1 LRINLLDISPI
12 EKYDENVMETTRKKS
27 RNTKQRAVI
36 LEILK
41 KSGVHVHPTAE
52 AIYQEAR
59 KALPNISLGT
69 VYRNLNFLREQGLAR
84 EIRTNSESS
93 SRFEGK
99 CPPHAHFHCTVCQAV
114 LDLPLPSCLEEFP
127 WKGDTDISSVNYLDL
142 HVIGACSHC
151 TPALS

>member
-1 LRINLLDISPI
+1 MLLFNLLDIYPV
-12 EKYDENVMETTRKKS
+12 EKYDDDIMETTRKKS

-41 KSGVHVHPTAE
+41 KSGAHPTAE

-59 KALPNISLGT
+59 KVLPNISLGT

-84 EIRTNSESS
+84 EIRTNTDAS

-99 CPPHAHFHCTVCQAV
+99 CPPHAHFHCTECQAV
-114 LDLPLPSCLEEFP
+114 LDLPLPSCLEEFS
-127 WKGDTDISSVNYLDL
+127 WKEDTDISSVNYLDL
-142 HVIGACSHC
+142 HVIGACNHC
-151 TPALS
+151 IPATS

>member
-1 LRINLLDISPI
+1 
-12 EKYDENVMETTRKKS
+12 MERQRKKS

-36 LEILK
+36 LDILK
-41 KSGVHVHPTAE
+41 KGGYHPTAE

-59 KALPNISLGT
+59 KVIPNISLGT

-84 EIRTNSESS
+84 EIRSDSDSS

-99 CPPHAHFHCTVCQAV
+99 CPPHAHFHCTKCNAI
-114 LDLPLPSCLEEFP
+114 LDLPLPQCLEEIR
-127 WKGDTDISSVNYLDL
+127 WKGETYISSVNSLDL

-151 TPALS
+151 GPAAS

>member
-1 LRINLLDISPI
+1 
-12 EKYDENVMETTRKKS
+12 METMRKKS

-41 KSGVHVHPTAE
+41 KSGAHPTAE

-59 KALPNISLGT
+59 KVLPNISLGT
-69 VYRNLNFLREQGLAR
+69 VYRNLNSLREQGLAR

-99 CPPHAHFHCTVCQAV
+99 CPPHAHFHCTECLSV
-114 LDLPLPSCLEEFP
+114 LDLPLPTCLEEFP
-127 WKGDTDISSVNYLDL
+127 WKGDTEISSVNSLDL
-142 HVIGACSHC
+142 HVIGACSQC
-151 TPALS
+151 GQAAS